1 MPKTDMSY
9 ISKIELDDANL
20 PPPTPEIE
28 QERKVAIFDLLEDN
42 SFALPERAGREAP
55 SGPYKLDLSIRE
67 KRLVFDVTTEDADK
81 VGEFHLSLGPF
92 RQVVKDYFQIC
103 ASYFEAVKTLPPSQ
117 IETIDM
123 ARRGI
128 HNEGANVL
136 KERLE
141 GKAEVDHDTARRLF
155 TLICVLH
162 FGG

>member
-1 MPKTDMSY
+1 MSR
-9 ISKIELDDANL
+9 ISQIEIDDSNL

-42 SFALPERAGREAP
+42 SFTLPDRDGRQVPA
-55 SGPYKLDLSIRE
+55 GPYKVNLAIRD
-67 KRLVFDVTTEDADK
+67 KRLVFDVLTEADDK
-81 VGEFHLSLGPF
+81 AAEFHLSLGPF

-103 ASYFEAVKTLPPSQ
+103 ESYYQAVRTLPPSQ

-128 HNEGANVL
+128 HNEGSRVL
-136 KERLE
+136 QERLD
-141 GKAEVDHDTARRLF
+141 GKVDVDSDTARRLF

>member
-1 MPKTDMSY
+1 MSR
-9 ISKIELDDANL
+9 ISHIELDDSNL

-28 QERKVAIFDLLEDN
+28 QERKVAIYDLLEEN
-42 SFALPERAGREAP
+42 SFALPARDDRAVP
-55 SGPYKLDLSIRE
+55 DGPYRVNLSIRD
-67 KRLVFDVTTEDADK
+67 KRLVFDIQTEDEEKAA
-81 VGEFHLSLGPF
+81 EFHLSLGPF

-103 ASYFEAVKTLPPSQ
+103 ESYFNAVKTLPPSQ

-128 HNEGANVL
+128 HNEGSRVL
-136 KERLE
+136 QERLD
-141 GKAEVDHDTARRLF
+141 GKAEIDTDTARRLF